1 MLSLP
6 HLEAMVAIA
15 ELGSFRAAS
24 ERLNITQPSISLR
37 IKELEQSLG
46 IQLFDRSGYRSRLT
60 PEGIVILKLAQR
72 TLALAREIRA
82 IAHAKNPVQGKIRLG
97 ACDTFALACLP
108 TLLTRLEVLAPALQV
123 ALDIDYSVNLDK
135 KLHDGSLDI
144 AFLTSPTAAP
154 DLLLEQLVPIELIW
168 VANARLGL
176 DQGPLTASD
185 LSSVPIITN
194 PEPSNLY
201 TTTLSWFADA
211 GVKPARLGT
220 CNSLLHI
227 ERLAASGVGAALLP
241 VAILHDELASGVLSV
256 IDTSPPI
263 EPHWLFMA
271 AQARAVEPACAM
283 VQDISRQIVAANLT
297 LSSRPRVPR
306 LND

>member
-46 IQLFDRSGYRSRLT
+46 IQLFDRSGYRARLT
-60 PEGIVILKLAQR
+60 PEGIEILKLAQR
-72 TLALAREIRA
+72 TLALAQEIRT
-82 IAHAKNPVQGKIRLG
+82 IARGRNSVRGRISLG

-108 TLLTRLEVLAPALQV
+108 ALLTRLERLAPALQV
-123 ALDIDYSVNLDK
+123 ALDIDYSVNLNR
-135 KLHDGSLDI
+135 KLHDGALDI
-144 AFLTSPTAAP
+144 AFLTSPSAAP
-154 DLLLEQLVPIELIW
+154 DVVLEQLVPIELIW
-168 VANARLGL
+168 VANPRLGL
-176 DQGPLTASD
+176 DQGPLTAAD
-185 LSSVPIITN
+185 LSSVSIITN

-201 TTTLSWFADA
+201 TTVLTWFAEA
-211 GVKPARLGT
+211 GVTPTRLGT

-227 ERLAASGVGAALLP
+227 ERLAAAGVGAALLP
-241 VAILHDELASGVLSV
+241 VAILRDELASGVLSV
-256 IDTSPPI
+256 IDTAPAV

-271 AQARAVEPACAM
+271 MRTRTAEPASAM
-283 VQDISRQIVAANLT
+283 VRDIARQIVSTSLAM
-297 LSSRPRVPR
+297 P
-306 LND
+306 

>member
-60 PEGIVILKLAQR
+60 PEGIEILKLAQR
-72 TLALAREIRA
+72 TLALAQEIRMVA
-82 IAHAKNPVQGKIRLG
+82 RAKNSVQGKIRLG

-108 TLLTRLEVLAPALQV
+108 ALLTRLEALAPALHIE
-123 ALDIDYSVNLDK
+123 LDVDYSVNLDK
-135 KLHDGSLDI
+135 KLHDGALDI
-144 AFLTSPTAAP
+144 AFLTSPSASP
-154 DLLLEQLVPIELIW
+154 DIVLEQLVAIELIW
-168 VANARLGL
+168 VANPRLGL
-176 DQGPLTASD
+176 NHGR
-185 LSSVPIITN
+185 LSAAELSAAPIITN
-194 PEPSNLY
+194 PEPSHLF
-201 TTTLSWFADA
+201 TTIIAWFGKA
-211 GVKPARLGT
+211 GVRPTRLGT

-227 ERLAASGVGAALLP
+227 ERLVAAGVGAALLP
-241 VAILHDELASGVLSV
+241 VAVLRDELASGVLSV
-256 IDTSPPI
+256 IDTSPPV

-271 AQARAVEPACAM
+271 MRSRAVEPACAM
-283 VQDISRQIVAANLT
+283 VRDIARQVVSTSLA
-297 LSSRPRVPR
+297 PP
-306 LND
+306 